1 MFDPFTY
8 LKNKK
13 CLLIGNSVLDKEPN
27 YSDYEV
33 IIRMNLGIMTKPCDV
48 WIDNLVN
55 QAHSFLLD
63 KLGYY
68 PEIKNIIR
76 LNAEKNGKR
85 MERMPN
91 IYKPYAWLW
100 NKEEYQTMCNLLK
113 YQRPTTGLT
122 SIYWLTNFVECD
134 LTVTG
139 YDFFKTPN
147 RYTMET
153 HAVSG
158 THVYPS
164 HDINKDKYW
173 IMKWAEQG
181 LYKLI

>member
-13 CLLIGNSVLDKEPN
+13 CLLIGNAVLDKEPN

-76 LNAEKNGKR
+76 LNAEKNGNYEWNVCLVFINHMLGYGIKK
-85 MERMPN
+85 N
-91 IYKPYAWLW
+91 I
-100 NKEEYQTMCNLLK
+100 NQC
-113 YQRPTTGLT
+113 
-122 SIYWLTNFVECD
+122 V
-134 LTVTG
+134 
-139 YDFFKTPN
+139 
-147 RYTMET
+147 
-153 HAVSG
+153 
-158 THVYPS
+158 
-164 HDINKDKYW
+164 IN
-173 IMKWAEQG
+173 
-181 LYKLI
+181 